1 VLVDENNY
9 EANKF
14 RVMKTGAI
22 MKEETTGIWNEGNI
36 SGHVSSIV
44 FM

>member
-1 VLVDENNY
+1 MSLLLGPRKFITVLVDENNY

-22 MKEETTGIWNEGNI
+22 MKEETTGI
-36 SGHVSSIV
+36 
-44 FM
+44 